1 MLVDTLCSSEYIHGL
16 PLLMAVVV
24 MSGQVDL
31 TVMQATLECMCSN
44 DFQRTTA
51 WSRYVKLPKLATFVQ
66 RLLPFLAAS
75 VLKPLL
81 SKCTCL
87 AII

>member
-16 PLLMAVVV
+16 PLLMAMVVT
-24 MSGQVDL
+24 SGQVDL
-31 TVMQATLECMCSN
+31 TVMQATLECMCSS

-51 WSRYVKLPKLATFVQ
+51 WSRYVKLPKLATFV

-75 VLKPLL
+75 ILKPLL